1 MDANLEVERRCLL
14 HAIPKVEL
22 MNSAK
27 TTTPASCAIDFSVAE
42 KFGFVV
48 ETLAGGYNLGP
59 NLQFPLRDITYTDST
74 EPADPLMR
82 STYNWNGEHYVGI

>member
-1 MDANLEVERRCLL
+1 MPTLRWKEDALIL
-14 HAIPKVEL
+14 HAIPKEEL

-27 TTTPASCAIDFSVAE
+27 TTALASFAIDFSVAE

-48 ETLAGGYNLGP
+48 KTLAGGYNLGP

-74 EPADPLMR
+74 EPADPSMR
-82 STYNWNGEHYVGI
+82 STYNWNGTLCGD